1 MSGDRNVTIKVKQ
14 GRGNKVHIFLDG
26 EYAATATL
34 HFWSVYGLKNGD
46 EISEDEWESLKDKIA
61 YEKMYGRALDLLA
74 MRDHS
79 ERELSDKLLKK
90 CGFDTKAQV
99 EDVCAEL
106 KERGYLDDRRFAT
119 AYAEELI
126 RKKHPAPSGLRA
138 ALFAKGIPRDIVNEV
153 MDSVEIDTR
162 SFINELLDTRYRN
175 VDLTNETLRNRTFSA
190 LLRLGYSYSEIKSV
204 FYERTHID

>member
-1 MSGDRNVTIKVKQ
+1 
-14 GRGNKVHIFLDG
+14 
-26 EYAATATL
+26 
-34 HFWSVYGLKNGD
+34 
-46 EISEDEWESLKDKIA
+46 
-61 YEKMYGRALDLLA
+61 

-106 KERGYLDDRRFAT
+106 KERGYLDDRRFAA

-204 FYERTHID
+204 FYEITHID